1 MTLLKKING
10 KKGIFLSLITAQKS
24 KLNIV
29 ATTTIKESVE
39 GLIRNNAQKRIK
51 SPSPIVSSITML
63 RIQVSKIT
71 LVKTLI
77 FKSAGAE
84 LL

>member
-71 LVKTLI
+71 LVRTLI
-77 FKSAGAE
+77 FKSVGAE
-84 LL
+84 RL